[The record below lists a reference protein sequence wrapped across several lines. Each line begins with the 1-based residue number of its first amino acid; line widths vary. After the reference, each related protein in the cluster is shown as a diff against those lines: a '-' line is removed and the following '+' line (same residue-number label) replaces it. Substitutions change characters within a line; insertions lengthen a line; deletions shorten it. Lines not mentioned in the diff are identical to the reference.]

1 MDVWLRSSVNT
12 QFFIK
17 ILFEI
22 FNHILQFFF
31 TLFQEAEK
39 QLCRYNYL
47 IRYFFPLT
55 PYREWNDN
63 IGLKKMNVYWTS
75 QKSLWFQPS
84 AAPWMVQNCQSIINQ
99 LALAIGQAKL
109 RRELLLFKNHPNV
122 PIMSKKI
129 TNSICIFRLL
139 KLNQEERSLLRSHS
153 WWLMDDVIVIICHL
167 NSSNLLLYMYSTS
180 STRRVHVLNYY
191 LVWS

>member
-84 AAPWMVQNCQSIINQ
+84 QLLYILRMVQNCQSIINQ
-99 LALAIGQAKL
+99 LALAIGQAKH

-129 TNSICIFRLL
+129 TNICTFQLL

-167 NSSNLLLYMYSTS
+167 NSSNLLLYM
-180 STRRVHVLNYY
+180 
-191 LVWS
+191 